1 MQKIRIQKIIA
12 DSGFCSR
19 RRAEKMISQNRVK
32 CNGHLVSL
40 GYKASP
46 TDKISIDNK
55 IINNIKDKQYKYI
68 MLNKPRGYV
77 STMSD
82 SHGRKC
88 VAELVSNVKTRV
100 YPIGRLDLASEGL
113 LLFTND
119 GDLANKIMHPKG
131 HISKTYRVTVRPD
144 INDEQLTKLAE
155 GVYIDG
161 KKTMP
166 AIVHIISKEPNR
178 VVLSITITEGRNR
191 QIRKMM
197 EKIGLQVARLKR
209 TNVGPIKLGMLKPG
223 CWRELKPLELK
234 ALKNA
239 VKKSYNDS

>member
-40 GYKASP
+40 GYKASLK
-46 TDKISIDNK
+46 DKISIDNK
-55 IINNIKDKQYKYI
+55 VINNLKDKQHKYI

-77 STMSD
+77 NTMSD
-82 SHGRKC
+82 EHGRRC
-88 VAELVSNVKTRV
+88 VAELVKDVKSRV
-100 YPIGRLDLASEGL
+100 YPIGRLDLNSEGL

-119 GDLANKIMHPKG
+119 GDFANKIMHPKG
-131 HISKTYRVTVRPD
+131 HISKTYRVTIRPD
-144 INDEQLTKLAE
+144 INDEQLAKLAE

-166 AIVHIISKEPNR
+166 ATVHVISKEPNR

-209 TNVGPIKLGMLKPG
+209 THIGPIKLGMLKPG
-223 CWRELKPLELK
+223 TWRELKPLELK
-234 ALKNA
+234 ALKTA
-239 VKKSYNDS
+239 VKKSYSNL

>member
-55 IINNIKDKQYKYI
+55 VINTSKNKQYKYI
-68 MLNKPRGYV
+68 MLNKPRGYI

-82 SHGRKC
+82 DHARKC
-88 VAELVSNVKTRV
+88 VAKLVSDVDSRV
-100 YPIGRLDLASEGL
+100 YPIGRLDMNSEGL

-119 GDLANKIMHPKG
+119 GDFANKIMHPKG
-131 HISKTYRVTVRPD
+131 HISKTYRVTIRPD
-144 INDEQLTKLAE
+144 INDEQLAKLAE

-166 AIVHIISKEPNR
+166 AVVHVISKEPNR
-178 VVLSITITEGRNR
+178 VVLSMTITEGRNR

-197 EKIGLQVARLKR
+197 EKVGLQVARLKR
-209 TNVGPIKLGMLKPG
+209 TNIGPIKLGMLKPG
-223 CWRELKPLELK
+223 SWRELKPLELK
-234 ALKNA
+234 ALKQII
-239 VKKSYNDS
+239 KKSYNNS

>member
-46 TDKISIDNK
+46 TDKISIENK
-55 IINNIKDKQYKYI
+55 IINNSKNKQYKYI
-68 MLNKPRGYV
+68 VLNKPRGYV

-82 SHGRKC
+82 DHARKC
-88 VAELVSNVKTRV
+88 VAELVSDVKSRV
-100 YPIGRLDLASEGL
+100 YPIGRLDMNSEGL

-119 GDLANKIMHPKG
+119 GDFANKIMHPKG
-131 HISKTYRVTVRPD
+131 NISKTYRVTIRPD
-144 INDEQLTKLAE
+144 INDEQLAKLAE
-155 GVYIDG
+155 GVYIDD

-166 AIVHIISKEPNR
+166 AVVHVISKEPNR
-178 VVLSITITEGRNR
+178 VVLSMTITEGRNR

-209 TNVGPIKLGMLKPG
+209 THIGPIKLGMLKPG
-223 CWRELKPLELK
+223 TWRELKPLELK
-234 ALKNA
+234 TLKQT
-239 VKKSYNDS
+239 VQKSYTNL